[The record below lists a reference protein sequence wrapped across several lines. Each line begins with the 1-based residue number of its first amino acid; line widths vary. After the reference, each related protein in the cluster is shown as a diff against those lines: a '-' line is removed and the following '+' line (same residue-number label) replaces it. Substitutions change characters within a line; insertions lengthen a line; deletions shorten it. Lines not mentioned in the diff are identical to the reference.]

1 MVSTMDEATRKALT
15 AHKAHC
21 HAMLRKV
28 RGILQSNPDLP
39 PEQKRALG
47 ICADHWQQRLGACQ
61 TLLGLRTM
69 TFEWN
74 GEPL

>member
-1 MVSTMDEATRKALT
+1 MVMTVMDDQTRKAL
-15 AHKAHC
+15 AAYKAHC
-21 HAMLRKV
+21 HNMLRKV
-28 RGILQSNPDLP
+28 RGILQGNDMST
-39 PEQKRALG
+39 EERRALE

-69 TFEWN
+69 SFEWN